1 MIGVKVESDMITII
15 SLALEPCAK
24 PTARGRLS
32 LERKL
37 RECKEKYGDK
47 LYRTVSMG
55 NVKEV
60 KHD

>member
-1 MIGVKVESDMITII
+1 MIGVKIESNMVTIT
-15 SLALEPCAK
+15 SLFNTSCAK
-24 PTARGRLS
+24 QSKQGKATLD
-32 LERKL
+32 RKL

-60 KHD
+60 IS